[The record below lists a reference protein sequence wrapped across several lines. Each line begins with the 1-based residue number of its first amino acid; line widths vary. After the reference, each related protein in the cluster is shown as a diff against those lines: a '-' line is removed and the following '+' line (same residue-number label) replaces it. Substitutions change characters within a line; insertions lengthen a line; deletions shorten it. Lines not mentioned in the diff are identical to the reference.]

1 MSTKFIGAEAAM
13 GTTAGASSNFELAPE
28 VRVVNLGAAEATIT
42 ILNGAS
48 GTRCTRCIY
57 S

>member
-48 GTRCTRCIY
+48 GTRCTRCVY